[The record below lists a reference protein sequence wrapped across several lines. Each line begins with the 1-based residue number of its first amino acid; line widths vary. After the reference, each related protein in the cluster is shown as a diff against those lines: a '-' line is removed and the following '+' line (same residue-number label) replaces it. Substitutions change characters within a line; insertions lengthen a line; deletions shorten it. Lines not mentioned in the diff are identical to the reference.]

1 MRVIIGQ
8 NIQMARFVSKNGQFV
23 DRDTGEPMAI
33 PDRGYL
39 ATPLVISDIEPYQ
52 SPVDGAYVSGRAAKR
67 DDMAKH
73 NCVPYEDVAPSKNRS
88 EKGKFRN
95 KKFAEKRNL
104 PLAEDAR

>member
-1 MRVIIGQ
+1 
-8 NIQMARFVSKNGQFV
+8 MARYVSKNGKFV
-23 DRDTGEPMAI
+23 DKDTGEPMEI

-39 ATPLVISDIEPYQ
+39 ATPRVISDIEPYQ

-73 NCVPYEDVAPSKNRS
+73 NCVPYEEVTQSKDRA
-88 EKGKFRN
+88 KPGTFKN
-95 KKFAEKRNL
+95 KRFANKRNL